1 MSVTPLHLNYFQA
14 DKIYIYN
21 GRYTGQLQQ
30 SNPYQITTYNG
41 PELGLIGVLPAL
53 LFRLYELNSAQA
65 ANDEL
70 MVENSTSLL
79 QKLKHRCIGH

>member
-1 MSVTPLHLNYFQA
+1 MSVTPLHLHYFQA
-14 DKIYIYN
+14 DKIYIFN

-30 SNPYQITTYNG
+30 SAPYQITTYNG

-53 LFRLYELNSAQA
+53 LYRLYELNTAQA

-70 MVENSTSLL
+70 LEANPPSLL
-79 QKLKHRCIGH
+79 QKLKQRCIGH